1 MGDASFDKRGWVVT
15 LAARMGGLI
24 VRPRSRIFHGHD
36 WVYSSEVLKVFGN
49 PADGDVVSLKDGR
62 DRMLGS
68 AIYNSKSQI
77 VARRFSRQR
86 QALDLDF
93 FERRLRMAL
102 NDRMRWGVDTGLCR
116 LVWAESDG
124 LPGVVVDAYAGVL
137 VFQTLTL
144 AMDLRREL
152 LVEAMRRVFEPVTI
166 VERNDAPVRRAEG
179 MELRTGVVFGP
190 EPGVTQVVMDGL
202 SYGLDLL
209 GGQKTGFYLDQ
220 REAYRTVARYAAGRS
235 VLDCFANQG
244 AFGLACARAGAA
256 SVLAVEI
263 SDSAVEAIRRNA
275 SANGLAV
282 EAVAANVFDHLKA
295 EEEKA
300 GAYDL
305 IVLDPPS
312 FTKSKGRVED
322 AMRGYKE
329 IHLRALKLLKP
340 DGILA
345 TFCCSHHVS
354 REQFLATVVEACVDA
369 KRTVRQREILGHGM
383 DHPVLPTIPESEYLK
398 GFIFELVPGR

>member
-1 MGDASFDKRGWVVT
+1 
-15 LAARMGGLI
+15 MGGLI

-36 WVYSSEVLKVFGN
+36 WVYSSEVLKVFGD
-49 PADGDVVSLKDGR
+49 PADGEVVSLKDGR

-86 QALDLDF
+86 QDLDLDF

-102 NDRMRWGVDTGLCR
+102 VDRNRWGVDVGLCR

-124 LPGVVVDAYAGVL
+124 LPGVVVDSYAGVL

-152 LVEAMRRVFEPVTI
+152 LIEAMRRVFSPVTI

-190 EPGVTQVVMDGL
+190 DPGVTQVTMDGL
-202 SYGLDLL
+202 GYGLDLL

-220 REAYRTVARYAAGRS
+220 REAYRAVARYAAGRR

-244 AFGLACARAGAA
+244 AFGLACARAGAS
-256 SVLAVEI
+256 SVAAVEI

-275 SANGLAV
+275 SANGLVV
-282 EAVAANVFDHLKA
+282 EAVAANVFDFLKA
-295 EEEKA
+295 EEERG

-305 IVLDPPS
+305 IILDPPS

-340 DGILA
+340 EGILA

-369 KRTVRQREILGHGM
+369 KRTVRQREMLGHGA